1 MKCLIVTE
9 HVMLNI
15 FFTIRTGMRSIPVSV
30 ALRQRHRCPFG
41 ALNTSCLRFSSR
53 GPAKESTR
61 VRCEGVPHQRAP
73 VSTERACGRSFL
85 RRWEPNDRKRDESSK
100 SLILRF

>member
-15 FFTIRTGMRSIPVSV
+15 FFTIKLTLEVS
-30 ALRQRHRCPFG
+30 
-41 ALNTSCLRFSSR
+41 NTSCLRFSSR
-53 GPAKESTR
+53 GPPKESTK
-61 VRCEGVPHQRAP
+61 VRCEGVPHQKAP
-73 VSTERACGRSFL
+73 VGNQTTERACGRSFL
-85 RRWEPNDRKRDESSK
+85 SRWEPNDRKRDESSK